1 MTDATEETPQLR
13 TRVFDNR
20 AMALGLAVEYLMKK
34 PAFARL
40 PFGHWSRVLTG
51 QIRRGHYVF
60 VLRGNQVVGFGG
72 WAIMTEPQAEAW
84 VAGTT
89 GATEVSGTSGDCA
102 VINAW
107 SAETSEVNKILF
119 AEAIRR
125 ASDFR
130 MLYAKREYADGRS
143 RPLRLNIKEYAE
155 ASVGQDVASPT
166 ATPDSPE

>member
-1 MTDATEETPQLR
+1 MNEESKETPELQVR
-13 TRVFDNR
+13 TFDNR

-51 QIRRGHYVF
+51 QIRRGHYLFVF
-60 VLRGNQVVGFGG
+60 RGKRTVGFGG
-72 WAIMTEPQAEAW
+72 WAIMTEAEAEAW
-84 VAGTT
+84 VG
-89 GATEVSGTSGDCA
+89 GGPDATEVSGTSGDCV

-107 SAETSEVNKILF
+107 SADEPEVNDVLF

-125 ASDFR
+125 AKDFR
-130 MLYAKREYADGRS
+130 LMYAKREYADGRS

-155 ASVGQDVASPT
+155 AKAAGGSS
-166 ATPDSPE
+166 